1 MGRKE
6 MWSQQGGW
14 VRGSSFVTQEE
25 SSFANTQSKGEKE
38 SGDTKEGSSSSEN
51 QFREEGGK
59 VSQGQKQTCQR

>member
-6 MWSQQGGW
+6 MLIQQGRW

-25 SSFANTQSKGEKE
+25 SSFDNTQSKGGRER
-38 SGDTKEGSSSSEN
+38 GDTEEGSSSSEN

-59 VSQGQKQTCQR
+59 VSQGQEQPCHH